1 MPKTPAKSK
10 AKSAGKSKTKSKART
25 KTRAKARS
33 KSKLRTLKKL
43 DGFIGACLVDSESGM
58 TLEALGGGKRLDL
71 EMAAAGNTEV
81 VRAKRK
87 IMQSLGL
94 KDKIEDILI
103 SLGGQYHIIRPL
115 TVNDTIFVYLALD
128 RESASLGLAR
138 LKLREYEKTVEI

>member
-10 AKSAGKSKTKSKART
+10 AKSAGKSKARSRSKT
-25 KTRAKARS
+25 STRS
-33 KSKLRTLKKL
+33 KSKLKTLKKL

-58 TLEALGGGKRLDL
+58 TLESLGGGKRLDL

-103 SLGGQYHIIRPL
+103 SLGSQYHIIRPL
-115 TVNDTIFVYLALD
+115 TENDAIFVYLALD

-138 LKLREYEKTVEI
+138 LKLKEYERAVEI